1 MITKPMTINKNGANE
16 NSMVETENLTDMS
29 NNIYTTPLPS
39 SSSLALGGFN
49 ALKTDLPG
57 RVSFSKSDVYEIDY
71 SDIDND
77 TDTSRSYDFIESFRK
92 KNVHF
97 EDEYTA
103 TKYGSDK
110 IANQLSEMG
119 TDRPK
124 SIQQQSLYEN
134 NEDTLDTKQ
143 HLSSN
148 MRSKMELSTRLDVLP
163 EDNENGMATTDNDRS
178 EKIIE
183 DYKREIESINRQ
195 HNIQLKWNEASASHT
210 DYLPKSVDNKQTSTK
225 HLAHAINSDEPNDR
239 SGSGDSWTSRNTDQD
254 KKPFHSSKTNVNCN
268 TSDESAT
275 RDSAS
280 TVINNYL
287 KITNQKANNASKP
300 SSATI
305 KLKTTKKLHVNGGS
319 SGRIKSSQSTN
330 QATRSNGSI
339 ARIIKAKSAN
349 NLNRTADIK
358 LDEFQIDKVESWM
371 STHKDTFSDAGLN
384 SYRKNGRFGS
394 TSLLDYK
401 KAWRETPLSK
411 TDDEGNYSL
420 DDQIDNTSIDGSTS
434 GEIELVLKKLQG
446 RCMKI
451 SFGELCFIFT

>member
-1 MITKPMTINKNGANE
+1 MIAKPTTIHKIGANE
-16 NSMVETENLTDMS
+16 NSMVETENLTVNDLS
-29 NNIYTTPLPS
+29 NNVYTTTLPS
-39 SSSLALGGFN
+39 STSLAVGGFN

-103 TKYGSDK
+103 SKYSSHK
-110 IANQLSEMG
+110 VANKLSEMG
-119 TDRPK
+119 ADRPK
-124 SIQQQSLYEN
+124 SQQQQALYETH
-134 NEDTLDTKQ
+134 EEPLDIKQ
-143 HLSSN
+143 HSSSN
-148 MRSKMELSTRLDVLP
+148 MRNKMELSTRLDVLP
-163 EDNENGMATTDNDRS
+163 EDNENGMLSKDNDRS

-195 HNIQLKWNEASASHT
+195 HNMQLKWNEASASYT
-210 DYLPKSVDNKQTSTK
+210 DYLPKGADNKQTSTK
-225 HLAHAINSDEPNDR
+225 RLAHAINSDEQNDR

-254 KKPFHSSKTNVNCN
+254 KKPFNSPKTNVNCN

-275 RDSAS
+275 RDSTS

-305 KLKTTKKLHVNGGS
+305 KLKTTKKLHVNGGGG
-319 SGRIKSSQSTN
+319 GRIKSSQSTN
-330 QATRSNGSI
+330 QTTRSNGSL
-339 ARIIKAKSAN
+339 ARITKAKSAT
-349 NLNRTADIK
+349 NLNRMADIK

-434 GEIELVLKKLQG
+434 GEIELVLKKLEG
-446 RCMKI
+446 RRMKI
-451 SFGELCFIFT
+451 SFGES